1 MQSIFSGL
9 NIPFNDATETGVWR
23 EADLIKNHAGLKT
36 PSQVSQKENMMPDVR
51 GMGLKDVL
59 YLLENK
65 GLVAMVSGKGK
76 VVNQSIAAG
85 TNFKKGQ
92 KIILML
98 N

>member
-1 MQSIFSGL
+1 MSTAAL
-9 NIPFNDATETGVWR
+9 NN
-23 EADLIKNHAGLKT
+23 
-36 PSQVSQKENMMPDVR
+36 PSQLATNPNITPNVK
-51 GMGLKDVL
+51 GMGLKDAI

-65 GLVAMVSGKGK
+65 GFMTVVYGKGK
-76 VVNQSIAAG
+76 IVSQSIEAG